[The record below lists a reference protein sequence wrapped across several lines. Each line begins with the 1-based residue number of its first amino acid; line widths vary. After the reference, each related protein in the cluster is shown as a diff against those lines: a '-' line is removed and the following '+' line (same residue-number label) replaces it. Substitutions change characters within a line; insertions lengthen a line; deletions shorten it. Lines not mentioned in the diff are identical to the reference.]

1 MSTANVG
8 GAEMADV
15 GVGEANPYSAPDAA
29 LDTGQDAL
37 YQPKII
43 AFNGRIGRMRYLA
56 YSIGA
61 SFVLMLVTMP
71 LIGMSAFTGAAM
83 GGEAGMS
90 MMAMLGMAAYYIG
103 AIVISVMYAKRRL
116 NDLNR
121 SGWWFL
127 LFIVPIVNLLLVIY
141 LLFFPG
147 TDGANNFGPA
157 PAANSIG
164 VLILGWMLPAVFV
177 AGIAAAILIPQFAG
191 ATP

>member
-8 GAEMADV
+8 GPEMADV
-15 GVGEANPYSAPDAA
+15 SVGEANPYSAPDAA

-37 YQPKII
+37 YKPKII

-71 LIGMSAFTGAAM
+71 LIGMSVFTGAAM

-90 MMAMLGMAAYYIG
+90 MMTMLGMAVYYIG

-177 AGIAAAILIPQFAG
+177 IGIAAALLIPQFAG